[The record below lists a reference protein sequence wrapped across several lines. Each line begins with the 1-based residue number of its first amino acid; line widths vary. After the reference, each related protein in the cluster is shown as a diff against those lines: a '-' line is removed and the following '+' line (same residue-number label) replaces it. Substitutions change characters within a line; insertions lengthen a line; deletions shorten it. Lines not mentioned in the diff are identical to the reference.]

1 MSAFLLLL
9 TICFYFFIY
18 TVWLKRRTPQNIVI
32 GGAAGA
38 LPPVIQNSSGTEIG
52 QFCRAWVFFDDNGT
66 ILQSSSTNQ
75 AFNVSSV
82 SDQGSSEYHI
92 TFATAFPDKFY
103 MPVVQASSNDDGRAA
118 ISSSNQN
125 SSTVCKLYTRSGFTS
140 SRSDATNNMV
150 TIWSVV

>member
-1 MSAFLLLL
+1 MSTLVVN
-9 TICFYFFIY
+9 T
-18 TVWLKRRTPQNIVI
+18 LKGQS
-32 GGAAGA
+32 GS
-38 LPPVIQNSSGTEIG
+38 LPPVIQNSSGTEVG
-52 QFCRAWVFFDDNGT
+52 KFCRAFVFFDEDGT
-66 ILQSSSTNQ
+66 ILQSSGTNQ

-82 SDQGSSEYHI
+82 NDQGSSEYHI
-92 TFATAFPDKFY
+92 NFATAFPDAFY

-118 ISSSNQN
+118 LSASGQN